1 MKEDSEPFL
10 AAFGSFCL
18 LKKVSQTKDANGWQG
33 FILRL
38 HDLAFLH
45 FRRFG
50 QVGYLV
56 TVQTWQRT
64 KSWRASCHFA
74 IFPSLVNFDFC
85 FILSLARCCSTGC
98 IAQPAALLNRLH
110 SETGCLG
117 CFAGFNR
124 LHSETGC
131 IPPLGSLLAPW
142 LHSSPLLPLAP
153 FWRNAGSML
162 ALGSAGSFSPLSSLL
177 ALLPFGS
184 MLALAKCWLWL
195 WLIGSPLWLIVP
207 LAHSLSPLASPG
219 SEPHSGTTW
228 APLGRSFCL

>member
-1 MKEDSEPFL
+1 MIRHPFRSLQKCAAKDSSSFCVELESSIFGESAFMVSEVSELSIPLSCSRASKCMKNLREKVLGTNVKEDSEPFL

-18 LKKVSQTKDANGWQG
+18 LKKVSQTKDANRCQG

-85 FILSLARCCSTGC
+85 FILSLAHW
-98 IAQPAALLNRLH
+98 LL
-110 SETGCLG
+110 
-117 CFAGFNR
+117 CFI
-124 LHSETGC
+124 L
-131 IPPLGSLLAPW
+131 SLN
-142 LHSSPLLPLAP
+142 H
-153 FWRNAGSML
+153 
-162 ALGSAGSFSPLSSLL
+162 
-177 ALLPFGS
+177 
-184 MLALAKCWLWL
+184 
-195 WLIGSPLWLIVP
+195 
-207 LAHSLSPLASPG
+207 
-219 SEPHSGTTW
+219 TW
-228 APLGRSFCL
+228 APHFVFEPSFFNVF

>member
-1 MKEDSEPFL
+1 MSCSRASKCMKNLREKVLGTNVKEDSEPFL

-18 LKKVSQTKDANGWQG
+18 LKKVSQTKDANRCQG

-85 FILSLARCCSTGC
+85 FILSLAHW
-98 IAQPAALLNRLH
+98 LL
-110 SETGCLG
+110 
-117 CFAGFNR
+117 CFI
-124 LHSETGC
+124 L
-131 IPPLGSLLAPW
+131 SLN
-142 LHSSPLLPLAP
+142 H
-153 FWRNAGSML
+153 
-162 ALGSAGSFSPLSSLL
+162 
-177 ALLPFGS
+177 
-184 MLALAKCWLWL
+184 
-195 WLIGSPLWLIVP
+195 
-207 LAHSLSPLASPG
+207 
-219 SEPHSGTTW
+219 TW
-228 APLGRSFCL
+228 APHFVFEPSFFNVF

>member
-1 MKEDSEPFL
+1 MLDAAFGCRPCGFRYILKQRAVLVIRHPFRSLQKCAAKDSSSFCVELESSIFGESAFMVSGSCWQERHSQVTLSCSRASKCMKNLREKVLGTNVKEDSEPFL

-18 LKKVSQTKDANGWQG
+18 LKKVSQTKDANRCQG

-85 FILSLARCCSTGC
+85 FILSLAHW
-98 IAQPAALLNRLH
+98 LL
-110 SETGCLG
+110 
-117 CFAGFNR
+117 CFI
-124 LHSETGC
+124 L
-131 IPPLGSLLAPW
+131 SLN
-142 LHSSPLLPLAP
+142 H
-153 FWRNAGSML
+153 
-162 ALGSAGSFSPLSSLL
+162 
-177 ALLPFGS
+177 
-184 MLALAKCWLWL
+184 
-195 WLIGSPLWLIVP
+195 
-207 LAHSLSPLASPG
+207 
-219 SEPHSGTTW
+219 TW
-228 APLGRSFCL
+228 APHFVFEPSFFNVF